1 MLHWPDGGD
10 TIREYRAERGQSRR
24 LPGEDYYFRTGVTY
38 SYIGTSGFTARLL
51 SENAVF
57 DIASSA
63 LFSERTDIL
72 YLLGFLNSSLIRLML
87 GILNP
92 TVNFQI
98 GDLRKLPYIEPPK
111 EVEISVADLAGRAV
125 VIARQLERYDSRSPK
140 YEASSIALLAPG
152 EPGRNIEEL
161 LAQEEKIQSRIDQII
176 LDLYG
181 AGSSLKEALDN
192 SAWVK
197 RSSYRNYLQELER
210 PAIASSRR

>member
-1 MLHWPDGGD
+1 
-10 TIREYRAERGQSRR
+10 
-24 LPGEDYYFRTGVTY
+24 
-38 SYIGTSGFTARLL
+38 
-51 SENAVF
+51 
-57 DIASSA
+57 A

-98 GDLRKLPYIEPPK
+98 GDLRKLPYIEPPE
-111 EVEISVADLAGRAV
+111 EVEISVADLAGQAV
-125 VIARQLERYDSRSPK
+125 AIAKDLETYDSRSPK
-140 YEASSIALLAPG
+140 FEASSISQTTRQNL
-152 EPGRNIEEL
+152 EEL
-161 LAQEEKIQSRIDQII
+161 LGQEAKLQSRIDQII

-181 AGSSLKEALDN
+181 VGSSLKAALAN
-192 SAWVK
+192 SAWVN